1 MPFDVTIVG
10 ELNLD
15 LILYGLPQE
24 LPVERELL
32 ATGFSMTLG
41 SSSAIVAHNLAC
53 LRNRVGFI
61 TRVGPDEMGQIAL
74 TRLASSGVDLS
85 RVTRSTTGTGVTL
98 LLPHGNARRV
108 LTYPGTMAEMGR
120 KDVDTKY
127 LGTGRHFHLSSL
139 FLHRAL
145 QPDLP
150 EIFRYLKKRGLTISL
165 DTNDDPE
172 DMWGGVLEELLPYVD
187 VLLPN
192 EYEAKCI
199 ARRDDLEDALAR
211 LAERV
216 PLVGVKRSSNGST
229 VLHEG
234 KRIDVPGL
242 RVEAV
247 DTIGAGDSYNAGFLA
262 AFLRGVEP
270 RVCAEC
276 GNITGA
282 LSTQRSGGTEAFR
295 DAELREAF
303 LAEHG
308 FYQRLDAA
316 VMNA

>member
-15 LILYGLPQE
+15 LILYGLPQD

-53 LRNRVGFI
+53 LKNRVGFI
-61 TRVGPDEMGQIAL
+61 TRVGPDDMGQIAL
-74 TRLASSGVDLS
+74 SRLGSSGVDLS
-85 RVTRSTTGTGVTL
+85 RVTRSVTGTGVTL

-108 LTYPGTMAEMGR
+108 LTYPGTMAEMER
-120 KDVDTKY
+120 RDVDVEY
-127 LGTGRHFHLSSL
+127 LASGRHFHLSSL

-145 QPDLP
+145 QPSLL
-150 EIFRYLKKRGLTISL
+150 EIFRTLKSRGLTISL
-165 DTNDDPE
+165 DTNDDPG
-172 DMWGGVLEELLPYVD
+172 DTWGGVLQELLPYVD

-192 EYEAKCI
+192 EYEAKRI
-199 ARRDDLEDALAR
+199 ARCDDLEEALAR
-211 LAERV
+211 LAKRV
-216 PLVGVKRSSNGST
+216 PLVAIKRSSSGST
-229 VLHEG
+229 VLHGG
-234 KRIDVPGL
+234 KRVDVPGI

-262 AFLRGVEP
+262 AFLRGADP

-282 LSTQRSGGTEAFR
+282 LSTKRPGGTEAFR
-295 DAELREAF
+295 DVPVREGF

>member
-15 LILYGLPQE
+15 LILYGLPRD

-53 LRNRVGFI
+53 LRNRVGFV

-74 TRLASSGVDLS
+74 ARLSSSGVDLS
-85 RVTRSTTGTGVTL
+85 RVTHSTTGTGVTL

-108 LTYPGTMAEMGR
+108 LTYPGTMVEMDYR
-120 KDVDTKY
+120 HVDVEY
-127 LGTGRHFHLSSL
+127 LASSQHFHLSSL
-139 FLHRAL
+139 FLHLAL
-145 QPDLP
+145 QPSLP
-150 EIFRYLKKRGLTISL
+150 EIFHSLKQRGLTISL

-172 DMWGGVLEELLPYVD
+172 DTWGGVLEELLSYVD

-192 EYEAKCI
+192 EYEAKRI
-199 ARRDDLEDALAR
+199 ARCDDLEEALAR

-216 PLVGVKRSSNGST
+216 PLVVVKRGSSGST
-229 VLHEG
+229 VLHGG
-234 KRIDVPGL
+234 KRIDVPGI

-262 AFLRGVEP
+262 AFLRGANP

-282 LSTQRSGGTEAFR
+282 LSTKRPGGTEAFR
-295 DAELREAF
+295 DVALRESF

-308 FYQRLDAA
+308 FYQR
-316 VMNA
+316 

>member
-15 LILYGLPQE
+15 LILYGLPQD

-74 TRLASSGVDLS
+74 ARLASSGVDLS
-85 RVTRSTTGTGVTL
+85 RVTHSTTGTGVTL
-98 LLPHGNARRV
+98 LLPHGKARRV
-108 LTYPGTMAEMGR
+108 LTYPGTMVEMDHR
-120 KDVDTKY
+120 DVDMEY
-127 LGTGRHFHLSSL
+127 LASSRHFHLSSV

-145 QPDLP
+145 QPSLP
-150 EIFRYLKKRGLTISL
+150 EIFRSLKRRGLTISL

-172 DMWGGVLEELLPYVD
+172 DAWGGVLDELLPFAD

-192 EYEAKCI
+192 EYEAKRI
-199 ARRDDLEDALAR
+199 ARCDDLEEALVR

-216 PLVGVKRSSNGST
+216 PLVAIKRSSSGST
-229 VLHEG
+229 VLHGG
-234 KRIDVPGL
+234 KRIDVPGI

-262 AFLRGVEP
+262 AFLRGADP

-282 LSTQRSGGTEAFR
+282 LSTKRPGGTEAFR
-295 DAELREAF
+295 DVALRESF

>member
-53 LRNRVGFI
+53 LKNHVGFI
-61 TRVGPDEMGQIAL
+61 TRVGPDEMGQIAM

-85 RVTRSTTGTGVTL
+85 RVTRSATGTGVTL
-98 LLPHGNARRV
+98 LLPHGSARHV

-127 LGTGRHFHLSSL
+127 LASGRHFHLSSL

-150 EIFRYLKKRGLTISL
+150 EIFRFLKKRGLTISL

-172 DMWGGVLEELLPYVD
+172 DMWGGVLQELLPYVD

-199 ARRDDLEDALAR
+199 ARRDDLEGALAR

-216 PLVGVKRSSNGST
+216 PLVAVKRSSIGSI
-229 VLHEG
+229 VLHRG
-234 KRIDVPGL
+234 RRIDVPGI

-262 AFLRGVEP
+262 AFLRGAEP

-295 DAELREAF
+295 DVALREAF

-308 FYQRLDAA
+308 FYQRLNTA
-316 VMNA
+316 VMNV